1 METKRETESMT
12 SSTPEEPVT
21 TQEPGAYPA
30 ISVQHFRDGPIEE
43 IAARYVRINRV
54 LKNKAVRNEKQED
67 NVRVAEL
74 DFILDLETLIKETAV
89 DPDLIELQCC
99 IEDDNLNQARE
110 EYKPII
116 KRLTHR
122 WMLTMV
128 DDRIIVPKSL
138 RYAALNALHFGHRY
152 QQNVWRCGHIL
163 VAEHA
168 DRYRKRGENLLRL
181 PKCR

>member
-1 METKRETESMT
+1 MDKNNNDDNQEPERYPRDEEERLNYHWGADDTIVIIIKRRDNSP

-43 IAARYVRINRV
+43 IAVRYVRINRV

-67 NVRVAEL
+67 NVRAAEL
-74 DFILDLETLIKETAV
+74 DFILDLETLIKEAAV

-122 WMLTMV
+122 
-128 DDRIIVPKSL
+128 
-138 RYAALNALHFGHRY
+138 
-152 QQNVWRCGHIL
+152 
-163 VAEHA
+163 
-168 DRYRKRGENLLRL
+168 
-181 PKCR
+181 